1 MNKPLHKMSVA
12 KGIAAIEDIFDS
24 YCEADHQK
32 YLRFLKE
39 MKMLV
44 DECAEGHGITQ
55 TIVVQLPVNWKMQ
68 LPVK

>member
-1 MNKPLHKMSVA
+1 MSVS

-24 YCEADHQK
+24 YCEADYQK

-44 DECAEGHGITQ
+44 DECAEGHGITRA
-55 TIVVQLPVNWKMQ
+55 VVIQ